1 MRCAAAV
8 ILIVVTLGCARR
20 DQAIADS
27 AAGAAAPSAAAAGSS
42 ASAGGSMAMID
53 VAKLPG
59 GAEYLTDTE
68 GRALYVFEKDKADSS
83 TCVDACAAAWPPV
96 TSNGAPMA
104 HNAAIDASK
113 LATIARPD
121 GSRQVTYARKPLYY
135 FAQDKASGDTKGQD
149 VKEFGAEWYLL
160 KPNGEKQDAKK

>member
-1 MRCAAAV
+1 
-8 ILIVVTLGCARR
+8 
-20 DQAIADS
+20 
-27 AAGAAAPSAAAAGSS
+27 
-42 ASAGGSMAMID
+42 MID